1 MDDAQISAFCSELA
15 PVFELVEI
23 VLNFLNQVEVVLL
36 LQAQR
41 KWNVA
46 AAFSI
51 ELDRARACIVV
62 V

>member
-51 ELDRARACIVV
+51 EMEWGRDCRVV